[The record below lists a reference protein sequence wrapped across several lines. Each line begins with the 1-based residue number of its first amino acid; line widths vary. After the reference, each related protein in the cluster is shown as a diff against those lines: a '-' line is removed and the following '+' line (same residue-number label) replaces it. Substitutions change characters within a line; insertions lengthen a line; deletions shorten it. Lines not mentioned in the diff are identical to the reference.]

1 VLRIPEIKTYLDHT
15 MYITNGKKFPL
26 QGIRVK
32 MSIRASISRIDI
44 LKFLCKEYE
53 SKLGIRSS
61 KSRKDILKIPMQGI
75 RVENE
80 YKIE

>member
-1 VLRIPEIKTYLDHT
+1 
-15 MYITNGKKFPL
+15 M
-26 QGIRVK
+26 QGIRVEL
-32 MSIRASISRIDI
+32 SIRASKSRKDI
-44 LKFLCKEYE
+44 LKFLCNEYE

-75 RVENE
+75 RVEIE

>member
-1 VLRIPEIKTYLDHT
+1 
-15 MYITNGKKFPL
+15 
-26 QGIRVK
+26 

-75 RVENE
+75 RVEIE

>member
-1 VLRIPEIKTYLDHT
+1 
-15 MYITNGKKFPL
+15 M

-32 MSIRASISRIDI
+32 LSIRASISRIDI

-53 SKLGIRSS
+53 SKLSIRSS

-75 RVENE
+75 RVEIE